1 MPITIGQALADARRK
16 IDALDACVL
25 LCHVMQRDT
34 AHLIAHADVPLGSDR
49 QRAFDALIARRVAGE
64 PVAYITGQREFF
76 SLDFKVTRAA
86 LIPRPETELLV
97 QLALEHNAPD
107 QACRVLD
114 LGTGSGCVAISIARH
129 RPLARV
135 TATDIS
141 AEALAL
147 ARENAANLLR
157 VNPPQPPFGKGGLGG
172 ISFIRSDWYEALEG
186 EEFDVIVANPP
197 YIAEHDPHLDQG
209 DLRFEPR
216 AALVAGAD
224 GLDCIR
230 GIVAH
235 GASHLVAG
243 GWLLFEHGHDQAARC
258 RKLLSAADFVA
269 VFSRRD
275 VAGIERVS
283 GGRAPDF
290 GSRQEGGSVRSRK

>member
-25 LCHVMQRDT
+25 LCQVVQRDT
-34 AHLIAHADVPLGSDR
+34 TYLITHADVSLGSDR

-64 PVAYITGQREFF
+64 PVAYIIGRREFF

-107 QACRVLD
+107 QPCRVLD

-135 TATDIS
+135 TATDMS
-141 AEALAL
+141 PDALAL
-147 ARENAANLLR
+147 ARENARALNVR
-157 VNPPQPPFGKGGLGG
+157 NVEFVA
-172 ISFIRSDWYEALEG
+172 SDWFGAVDDRR
-186 EEFDVIVANPP
+186 FDLIVSNPP
-197 YIAEHDPHLDQG
+197 YVADGDPHLAQG
-209 DLRFEPR
+209 DVRFEPR

-224 GLDCIR
+224 GLDCVR

-243 GWLLFEHGHDQAARC
+243 GWLMFEHGHDQAARC
-258 RKLLSAADFVA
+258 RKLLNTADYVA

-290 GSRQEGGSVRSRK
+290 GSRKAGGSVTSRKSPGVCRT